1 MNLDLFQK
9 EISHSSFSPPPPT
22 RSRGYDAEGVGMGV
36 GFAERGPAHLA
47 HSPTTNVLIKGPT

>member
-9 EISHSSFSPPPPT
+9 ETSHGSVSAPG
-22 RSRGYDAEGVGMGV
+22 SRGYDTEGVGMGV

-47 HSPTTNVLIKGPT
+47 PSPTTNVLIKGPT